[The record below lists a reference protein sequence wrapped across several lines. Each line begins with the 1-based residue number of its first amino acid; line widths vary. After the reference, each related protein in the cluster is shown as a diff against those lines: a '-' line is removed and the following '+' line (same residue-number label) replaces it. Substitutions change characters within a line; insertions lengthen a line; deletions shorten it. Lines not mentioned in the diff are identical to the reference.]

1 MVRPGGSSSRQ
12 GTVWKPKSRR
22 SACSPTRSSAL
33 RPNFDQG
40 RGEPMRTAKTLALA
54 LALILAPLAAHAQLM
69 IIGNDDKIAID
80 KTGKLIRRPPG
91 KDSVSIVDISSPEAP
106 KIVANLPLMNSIVG
120 PPTNL
125 AITPDQK
132 LAIVA
137 NSVDWQKDGD
147 DWKQVPDNK
156 LYVSSISPRARPPT
170 PPPST

>member
-1 MVRPGGSSSRQ
+1 
-12 GTVWKPKSRR
+12 
-22 SACSPTRSSAL
+22 
-33 RPNFDQG
+33 
-40 RGEPMRTAKTLALA
+40 MRTAQTLALA
-54 LALILAPLAAHAQLM
+54 LALVLAPLAAHAQLM

-106 KIVANLPLMNSIVG
+106 KIVANLPLMNSLVG

-137 NSVDWQKDGD
+137 NSADWQKGTSMSAIT
-147 DWKQVPDNK
+147 WTAT
-156 LYVSSISPRARPPT
+156 Y
-170 PPPST
+170 PS